1 MSSQIIARYSFL
13 PWLRQGIS
21 SQVTTTDNLADGT
34 AGHAERAAIEVALIV
49 NDTERVPNR
58 VQIYGPG
65 DITGLDARAVV
76 RTDPKAWV
84 TDFEPNYLPAVEF
97 YDEDFPWRY
106 TPARATVQHRL
117 RPWISLVVLAEDE
130 FARDATRREPL
141 PAVKVER
148 ATELFPPATQT
159 WAWAHVHVNRD
170 LMPNAGD
177 GSAQAV
183 DNLEALLS
191 ENPDLAVSRLVC
203 PRRLKANT
211 AYYAFVIPTFETGR
225 LAGLGAGVPATT
237 DGLAPAWGNGQTD
250 FPVYYEWFFKTG
262 ARGDFEQLVRLL
274 EPRVLD
280 ERVGVRPMDVQ
291 EPGYEVP
298 PVRVPPALG
307 LEGALK
313 TPQTASTPWPDPQA
327 FQTAVAALVNLP
339 EDLRESGATSDP
351 VVAPPLYGRWHAAVK
366 RLRAA
371 LNPLWIDRLNLDP
384 RHRTVAGFGTLVVQ
398 TQQEELMDSA
408 WRQVGRIEEAN
419 RQLKRA
425 QLARAATSSLYVR
438 HIATQDAEQALA
450 LAAPVLSRMLASPV
464 TVKQKIAESR
474 LPSAAVSRAFRRVAR
489 PRGPVARRL
498 DPVAPRR
505 AGQVITRLNGGEI
518 TAAPPKTV
526 PDRQL
531 SIEDTFQATAATQA
545 AAQTFAP
552 EPAQGSA
559 QTTARSLAAER
570 PAAQRRR
577 RRPGLLLWLLLWLLL
592 LILSVFAGVLPF
604 LRGLVQ
610 ALRRRLR
617 RTGDEGATSDEGGAG
632 EEGGT
637 TLAPGGRTESVS
649 AGVLTPE
656 AVKNVAPRPEFVLT
670 RPGEKPPRVV
680 AGDRDSLEAENFRG
694 AAIELHER
702 FQFKPPGQ
710 PVERAPLELPDL
722 RATVIKRLDPEV
734 TIPARVLSTI
744 DLPGYYLPPR
754 TETDADPLQTIMAAP
769 DFPQPMYE
777 PLRDISSE
785 LLVPN
790 LELIRQN
797 TIALLQTNQ
806 PFIEAYM
813 VGLNHEMSR
822 ELLWREY
829 PTDQRGSYFRQFWDV
844 RDAVPTGPAGTPAQ
858 ATERLRDIKPIHT
871 WPRAADLGD
880 NNNRPQTSDAE
891 RLVLVIRGDLLKKY
905 PTAVIYAV
913 EAIWP
918 TDPNITHRVPGTV
931 EKYPLFKAKIEPDIT
946 FIGFDLTAEVA
957 EGSPV
962 PAANQPGWF
971 FVIKERPGEPRF
983 GLDEADAPASETA
996 DEWDDLSWG
1005 HLAATQSALDAMTN
1019 IDVAGALHH
1028 VQIDPAKNPDG
1039 VQWDRQSADMAHI
1052 LYQAPVLIAVHA
1064 DEMLD

>member
-21 SQVTTTDNLADGT
+21 SQITTTDNLADGT
-34 AGHAERAAIEVALIV
+34 GGHAERAAVEVALFV
-49 NDTERVPNR
+49 NVTERVPNR

-65 DITGLDARAVV
+65 DITGIDARAVV
-76 RTDPKAWV
+76 RTDPKPWV
-84 TDFEPNYLPAVEF
+84 TDFEPNYLPAIEF

-106 TPARATVQHRL
+106 TPARATNQHRL

-130 FARDATRREPL
+130 FARDAARREPL
-141 PAVKVER
+141 PVVKVTR
-148 ATELFPPATQT
+148 AAELFPPATHT

-170 LMPNAGD
+170 LMPNAND
-177 GSAQAV
+177 GPAQAV
-183 DNLEALLS
+183 DNLEALLRQ
-191 ENPDLAVSRLVC
+191 NPDLAVSRLVC

-211 AYYAFVIPTFETGR
+211 AYHAFVIPTFETGR
-225 LAGLGAGVPATT
+225 LAGLGAGVPTT
-237 DGLAPAWGNGQTD
+237 VDGLAPAWGSGQTD

-274 EPRVLD
+274 QPRVLD
-280 ERVGVRPMDVQ
+280 ERVGARPMDVQ

-298 PVRVPPALG
+298 PVTTPPALG

-313 TPQTASTPWPDPQA
+313 TPQTTSTPWPDPQA

-339 EDLRESGATSDP
+339 EDLRETGATSDP

-371 LNPLWIDRLNLDP
+371 LNPPWIDRLNLDP

-408 WRQVGRIEEAN
+408 WRQVGRVEEAN

-425 QLARAATSSLYVR
+425 QLARAASSSLHAR
-438 HIATQDAEQALA
+438 HVATQDAEQALA
-450 LAAPVLSRMLASPV
+450 LAAPVHSRVLSSSV
-464 TVKQKIAESR
+464 TVRQEIAESR
-474 LPSAAVSRAFRRVAR
+474 LPSAALSRAFRRVSR

-498 DPVAPRR
+498 DPAAPRR
-505 AGQVITRLNGGEI
+505 AGQVLTRLNGGEI

-531 SIEDTFQATAATQA
+531 SIEGTFQAH
-545 AAQTFAP
+545 
-552 EPAQGSA
+552 
-559 QTTARSLAAER
+559 
-570 PAAQRRR
+570 
-577 RRPGLLLWLLLWLLL
+577 PGLLTAEF
-592 LILSVFAGVLPF
+592 V
-604 LRGLVQ
+604 R
-610 ALRRRLR
+610 
-617 RTGDEGATSDEGGAG
+617 
-632 EEGGT
+632 
-637 TLAPGGRTESVS
+637 
-649 AGVLTPE
+649 
-656 AVKNVAPRPEFVLT
+656 NVPRRPEFVLT
-670 RPGEKPPRVV
+670 RPGEKPPPNRP
-680 AGDRDSLEAENFRG
+680 GERDSKEAEDFRE
-694 AAIELHER
+694 AAVELHER
-702 FQFKPPGQ
+702 FEHKPEGQ
-710 PVERAPLELPDL
+710 PVERPPLGLPDL
-722 RATVIKRLDPEV
+722 REVVVKGLDPETTV
-734 TIPARVLSTI
+734 PSRVLSTI
-744 DLPGYYLPPR
+744 DHTPRPGS
-754 TETDADPLQTIMAAP
+754 DPLETIMAAP

-790 LELIRQN
+790 LELIQQN

-813 VGLNHEMSR
+813 VGLNHEMAR

-858 ATERLRDIKPIHT
+858 AAERLRDIKPIHR
-871 WPRAADLGD
+871 WPRTADLGA

-913 EAIWP
+913 EAVWP
-918 TDPNITHRVPGTV
+918 ADPNITHRVPGAL

-946 FIGFDLTAEVA
+946 FLGFDLTAEVA
-957 EGSPV
+957 KGSPV
-962 PAANQPGWF
+962 PAVNKPGWF
-971 FVIKERPGEPRF
+971 FAIKERPGEPRF
-983 GLDEADAPASETA
+983 GLDEADAPATVTA

-1005 HLAATQSALDAMTN
+1005 HLAATQSAFDAMTN
-1019 IDVAGALHH
+1019 INVAGALHH
-1028 VQIDPAKNPDG
+1028 VQINPAKNPDG
-1039 VQWDRQSADMAHI
+1039 VQWNRQSADMAHI

>member
-1 MSSQIIARYSFL
+1 MSSQIVARYSFL

-21 SQVTTTDNLADGT
+21 SQITTTDNLAGGT
-34 AGHAERAAIEVALIV
+34 TTGHAERAAVEITLFV
-49 NDTERVPNR
+49 NDTTPVPNR

-65 DITGLDARAVV
+65 DITGIDPRAVV
-76 RTDPKAWV
+76 RTDPKPWV
-84 TDFEPNYLPAVEF
+84 TDFEPNYLPAIEF

-106 TPARATVQHRL
+106 TPARATSQHRL
-117 RPWISLVVLAEDE
+117 RPWISLVVLSADE
-130 FARDATRREPL
+130 FTRDAARREPL
-141 PAVKVER
+141 PVIKVTR
-148 ATELFPPATQT
+148 AAELFPLATQT

-170 LMPNAGD
+170 LMPNASD
-177 GSAQAV
+177 GAAQAV
-183 DNLEALLS
+183 DNLETLLR

-211 AYYAFVIPTFETGR
+211 AYHAFVIPTFETGR
-225 LAGLGAGVPATT
+225 LAGLGATIPATT
-237 DGLAPAWGNGQTD
+237 DGLAPAWGSGQTD

-313 TPQTASTPWPDPQA
+313 TAQTESTPWPDPQA

-351 VVAPPLYGRWHAAVK
+351 VVAPPLYGRWHAAVA

-371 LNPLWIDRLNLDP
+371 LNPLWLDRLNLDP
-384 RHRTVAGFGTLVVQ
+384 RHRAVAGFGTLVVQ
-398 TQQEELMDSA
+398 TQQEELMNSA

-425 QLARAATSSLYVR
+425 QLARAASGALYAR
-438 HIATQDAEQALA
+438 HVVTQSPEQALS
-450 LAAPVLSRMLASPV
+450 LAAPVLARVIESNV
-464 TVKQKIAESR
+464 TARQSVVESR
-474 LPSAAVSRAFRRVAR
+474 LPTAALSRAFRRVAR

-498 DPVAPRR
+498 DPEAPRR
-505 AGQVITRLNGGEI
+505 AGQLITRLNAGEI

-531 SIEDTFQATAATQA
+531 SVEGTFHNY
-545 AAQTFAP
+545 P
-552 EPAQGSA
+552 N
-559 QTTARSLAAER
+559 
-570 PAAQRRR
+570 
-577 RRPGLLLWLLLWLLL
+577 
-592 LILSVFAGVLPF
+592 
-604 LRGLVQ
+604 
-610 ALRRRLR
+610 
-617 RTGDEGATSDEGGAG
+617 
-632 EEGGT
+632 
-637 TLAPGGRTESVS
+637 
-649 AGVLTPE
+649 VLTPE
-656 AVKNVAPRPEFVLT
+656 AVKNVPRRPEFVLT
-670 RPGEKPPRVV
+670 RPGEKPPRVS
-680 AGDRDSLEAENFRG
+680 AGERDSLEAGSFRE
-694 AAIELHER
+694 AAVELHER
-702 FQFKPPGQ
+702 FEHKPPGQ
-710 PVERAPLELPDL
+710 PVERPPLKLPDL
-722 RATVIKRLDPEV
+722 GAVVVKRLDPET
-734 TIPARVLSTI
+734 TIPARVRSTI
-744 DLPGYYLPPR
+744 DHPPR
-754 TETDADPLQTIMAAP
+754 PGADPLQTIMAAP

-777 PLRDISSE
+777 PLRDISRE

-790 LELIRQN
+790 LELIQQN

-844 RDAVPTGPAGTPAQ
+844 RDTMQTSTGLTPAQ
-858 ATERLRDIKPIHT
+858 AAERLRDIKPIHT
-871 WPRAADLGD
+871 WPRTADLGD

-913 EAIWP
+913 EAVWP
-918 TDPNITHRVPGTV
+918 ADPDITHRVPGTL
-931 EKYPLFKAKIEPDIT
+931 EKYPLFTAKIEPDIT
-946 FIGFDLTAEVA
+946 FLGFDLTATDA
-957 EGSPV
+957 KGSPA
-962 PAANQPGWF
+962 PAANRPGWF

-983 GLDEADAPASETA
+983 GLDEADGPAAETA

-1005 HLAATQSALDAMTN
+1005 HLATTQSAFDAMTN
-1019 IDVAGALHH
+1019 IDIAGALHH
-1028 VQIDPAKNPDG
+1028 VQINPTKNPDG
-1039 VQWDRQSADMAHI
+1039 VQWNRQSADMAHI

>member
-21 SQVTTTDNLADGT
+21 SQITTTDNLADGT
-34 AGHAERAAIEVALIV
+34 AGHAERAAVEVALFV

-65 DITGLDARAVV
+65 DITGIDARAIV
-76 RTDPKAWV
+76 RTDPKQWV
-84 TDFEPNYLPAVEF
+84 TDFEPNYLPAIEF

-117 RPWISLVVLAEDE
+117 RPWISLVVLAADE
-130 FARDATRREPL
+130 FARDAARREPL
-141 PAVKVER
+141 PAIKVER

-170 LMPNAGD
+170 LMPNASD

-183 DNLEALLS
+183 DNLEALLR

-237 DGLAPAWGNGQTD
+237 DGHAPAWGSGQTD

-298 PVRVPPALG
+298 PVTEPPALG

-313 TPQTASTPWPDPQA
+313 TPQTESTPWPDPQA
-327 FQTAVAALVNLP
+327 FQDAVAALVNLP

-371 LNPLWIDRLNLDP
+371 LNPLWINRLNLDP

-425 QLARAATSSLYVR
+425 QLARAASSSLYVR
-438 HIATQDAEQALA
+438 HIATQSPEQALA
-450 LAAPVLSRMLASPV
+450 LAAPVHSRMLASPV

-498 DPVAPRR
+498 DPEAPRR
-505 AGQVITRLNGGEI
+505 AGQVLKRLNGGEI

-531 SIEDTFQATAATQA
+531 SIEDTFGVAAATQ
-545 AAQTFAP
+545 TFAQ
-552 EPAQGSA
+552 EPVPGSE
-559 QTTARSLAAER
+559 QTTARGLAAES
-570 PAAQRRR
+570 PAATPGR
-577 RRPGLLLWLLLWLLL
+577 RRPGLLLRLLLWLLL
-592 LILSVFAGVLPF
+592 LILSALAGLLPF
-604 LRGLVQ
+604 LRGLVK
-610 ALRRRLR
+610 ALRRRLSGTDDEGG
-617 RTGDEGATSDEGGAG
+617 TGEESGTGEEGATGP
-632 EEGGT
+632 
-637 TLAPGGRTESVS
+637 APGGGAAPLS
-649 AGVLTPE
+649 AGLLTPE
-656 AVKNVAPRPEFVLT
+656 AVKNVPRRPEFILT

-680 AGDRDSLEAENFRG
+680 SGERDSPEAETFRQ
-694 AAIELHER
+694 AAVELHER
-702 FQFKPPGQ
+702 FKFDPPGK
-710 PVERAPLELPDL
+710 PVERPPLELPDL
-722 RATVIKRLDPEV
+722 GTTVVKRLDPEV

-744 DLPGYYLPPR
+744 DHQPR
-754 TETDADPLQTIMAAP
+754 TAPGADPLETIMAAP

-790 LELIRQN
+790 LELIQQN

-813 VGLNHEMSR
+813 VGLNHEFAR

-858 ATERLRDIKPIHT
+858 TAERLRDIKPIHT
-871 WPRAADLGD
+871 WPKTADLGD

-913 EAIWP
+913 EAVWP
-918 TDPNITHRVPGTV
+918 ADPNITHRVPGTV

-946 FIGFDLTAEVA
+946 FLGFDLTAEVA
-957 EGSPV
+957 KGSPV
-962 PAANQPGWF
+962 PAVNQPGWF
-971 FVIKERPGEPRF
+971 FAIKERPGEPRF
-983 GLDEADAPASETA
+983 GLDEADAPASVTA

-1005 HLAATQSALDAMTN
+1005 HLAATQSAFDAMTN
-1019 IDVAGALHH
+1019 INVADALHH
-1028 VQIDPAKNPDG
+1028 VQINPAKNPDG
-1039 VQWDRQSADMAHI
+1039 VQWNRQSADMAHI